1 MGLDKLDRKPDLLPG
16 AGRWLL
22 PVIVLLVAILLG
34 LGGEMA
40 QQWLR
45 FDRAAISSGE
55 LWRLVTGHFVHLGW
69 SHFALNGAGLVLVWY
84 LVGDVFD
91 WIRWLLIGVFTVIT
105 MDIGLWLFDPRLM
118 WYVGLSGLLH
128 GILAAGLMEKLRKP
142 DKEALILM
150 VLLLGKLAWEQ
161 FSGPL
166 PGSESTAGGTVVV
179 DSHLFG
185 ALGGVV
191 AALLLRIRVRHTAS
205 I

>member
-1 MGLDKLDRKPDLLPG
+1 MGLDKLDRKPEAVPG

-22 PVIVLLVAILLG
+22 PVLVLLVAILLA
-34 LGGEMA
+34 LGGETA
-40 QQWLR
+40 EQWLR

-91 WIRWLLIGVFTVIT
+91 WIRWFLIGVFTVIT
-105 MDIGLWLFDPRLM
+105 MDIGLWLFDPGLM

-191 AALLLRIRVRHTAS
+191 AAMLLRIRVRHTGS

>member
-1 MGLDKLDRKPDLLPG
+1 MGLDKLDRKPEAVPG

-22 PVIVLLVAILLG
+22 PVLVLLVAILLA
-34 LGGEMA
+34 LGGETA

-55 LWRLVTGHFVHLGW
+55 PWRLVTGHFVHLGW
-69 SHFALNGAGLVLVWY
+69 SHFALNAAGLVLVWY

-91 WIRWLLIGVFTVIT
+91 WIRWFLIGVFTVIT
-105 MDIGLWLFDPRLM
+105 MDIGLWLFDPGLM

-191 AALLLRIRVRHTAS
+191 AAILLRIRVRHTAS

>member
-1 MGLDKLDRKPDLLPG
+1 MGLDKLDQNPEAAPG

-22 PVIVLLVAILLG
+22 PALVLLIAVLLA
-34 LGGEMA
+34 LGGEMTR
-40 QQWLR
+40 QWLR
-45 FDRAAISSGE
+45 FDRVEIHAGE

-69 SHFALNGAGLVLVWY
+69 PHLALNGAGLVLVWY

-91 WIRWLLIGVFTVIT
+91 RLRWMLIGVFTVIT
-105 MDIGLWLFDPRLM
+105 MDVGLWIFDPVLM

-142 DKEALILM
+142 DREALILM
-150 VLLLGKLAWEQ
+150 LLLLGKLAWEQ

-166 PGSESTAGGTVVV
+166 PGSESTAGGMVVV

-191 AALLLRIRVRHTAS
+191 AAMLLRIRVRRTAS

>member
-1 MGLDKLDRKPDLLPG
+1 M
-16 AGRWLL
+16 L
-22 PVIVLLVAILLG
+22 PVLVLLIAVLLA
-34 LGGEMA
+34 LGGETTR
-40 QQWLR
+40 QWLR
-45 FDRAAISSGE
+45 FDRVEIDAGE

-69 SHFALNGAGLVLVWY
+69 SHLALNGAGLVLVWY
-84 LVGDVFD
+84 LVGDAFD
-91 WIRWLLIGVFTVIT
+91 RLRWFLIGIFTVIV
-105 MDIGLWLFDPRLM
+105 MDIGLWIFDPMLM

-128 GILAAGLMEKLRKP
+128 GILAAGLVEKLRKP
-142 DKEALILM
+142 DREALILM
-150 VLLLGKLAWEQ
+150 LLLLAKLAWEQ

-191 AALLLRIRVRHTAS
+191 AAILLRIRVRHAAS

>member
-1 MGLDKLDRKPDLLPG
+1 M
-16 AGRWLL
+16 
-22 PVIVLLVAILLG
+22 
-34 LGGEMA
+34 
-40 QQWLR
+40 
-45 FDRAAISSGE
+45 
-55 LWRLVTGHFVHLGW
+55 
-69 SHFALNGAGLVLVWY
+69 LVWY

-91 WIRWLLIGVFTVIT
+91 WIRWVLVGLFTVIT
-105 MDIGLWLFDPRLM
+105 MDIGLWLFNPALM

-150 VLLLGKLAWEQ
+150 LLLLGKLAWEQ

-166 PGSESTAGGTVVV
+166 PGSETAAGGMVVV

-185 ALGGVV
+185 ALGGVM
-191 AALLLRIRVRHTAS
+191 ATILLRIRVRHTAT

>member
-1 MGLDKLDRKPDLLPG
+1 MGLDKLDRKPEAGHG
-16 AGRWLL
+16 AGGWLL
-22 PVIVLLVAILLG
+22 PVLVLLLAGLLA
-34 LGGEMA
+34 LGGETS

-45 FDRAAISSGE
+45 FDRTGISSGE
-55 LWRLVTGHFVHLGW
+55 LWRLASGHFVHLGW
-69 SHFALNGAGLVLVWY
+69 PHFALNGAGLLLVWY

-91 WIRWLLIGVFTVIT
+91 WIRWILIGVFTVIT
-105 MDIGLWLFDPRLM
+105 MDIGLWLFAPELM

-150 VLLLGKLAWEQ
+150 VLLLAKLAWEQ

-166 PGSESTAGGTVVV
+166 PGSETTAGGAVVV

-191 AALLLRIRVRHTAS
+191 AAILLRIRVGHSAP

>member
-1 MGLDKLDRKPDLLPG
+1 MGLDKLDRNPEAAPG

-22 PVIVLLVAILLG
+22 PVLVLLIAVLLA
-34 LGGEMA
+34 LGGEMTR
-40 QQWLR
+40 QWLR
-45 FDRAAISSGE
+45 FDRVEIDAGE

-69 SHFALNGAGLVLVWY
+69 SHLALNGAGLVLVWY
-84 LVGDVFD
+84 LVGDAFD
-91 WIRWLLIGVFTVIT
+91 RLRWFLIGVFTVII
-105 MDIGLWLFDPRLM
+105 MDIGLWIFDPMLM

-142 DKEALILM
+142 DREALILM
-150 VLLLGKLAWEQ
+150 LLLLAKLAWEQ

-191 AALLLRIRVRHTAS
+191 AAILLRIRVRHTAS

>member
-1 MGLDKLDRKPDLLPG
+1 MGLDKLDRKPGLVPG

-22 PVIVLLVAILLG
+22 PVLVLLVAILLG

-91 WIRWLLIGVFTVIT
+91 WIQWFLIGVFTVIT
-105 MDIGLWLFDPRLM
+105 MDIGLWLFDPGLM

-128 GILAAGLMEKLRKP
+128 GILAAGLMDKLRKP

-150 VLLLGKLAWEQ
+150 LLLLGKLAWEQ

-166 PGSESTAGGTVVV
+166 PGSESKAGGTVVV
-179 DSHLFG
+179 ASHLFG

-191 AALLLRIRVRHTAS
+191 AAILLRIRVRHAAS

>member
-1 MGLDKLDRKPDLLPG
+1 MGLDKLDRKPGLVPG

-22 PVIVLLVAILLG
+22 PVLVLLVAILLG

-91 WIRWLLIGVFTVIT
+91 WIQWFLIGVFTVIT
-105 MDIGLWLFDPRLM
+105 MDIGLWLFDPGLM

-128 GILAAGLMEKLRKP
+128 GILAAGLMDKLRKP

-150 VLLLGKLAWEQ
+150 LLLLGKLAWEQ

-191 AALLLRIRVRHTAS
+191 AAILLRIRVRHAAS

>member
-1 MGLDKLDRKPDLLPG
+1 MGLDKLDRYPRATTR

-22 PVIVLLVAILLG
+22 PVLVLLIAVLLA
-34 LGGEMA
+34 LGGEMTR
-40 QQWLR
+40 QWLR
-45 FDRAAISSGE
+45 FDRVAIGSGE
-55 LWRLVTGHFVHLGW
+55 FWRLVSGHFVHLGW
-69 SHFALNGAGLVLVWY
+69 PHFALNGAGLVLVWY
-84 LVGDVFD
+84 LVGDVYGWFR
-91 WIRWLLIGVFTVIT
+91 WILIGVFTVII
-105 MDIGLWLFDPRLM
+105 MDVGLWIFDPMLM

-142 DKEALILM
+142 DTEALILM
-150 VLLLGKLAWEQ
+150 LLLLGKLAWEQ

-166 PGSESTAGGTVVV
+166 PGSESTAGGTVAV

-191 AALLLRIRVRHTAS
+191 GAILLRIRVRQGAA